1 MAVSKSKKI
10 DILEN
15 LKENI
20 KNAKSIAFT
29 ENNGLTVEEIT
40 NLRKSLREVNSSIT
54 LVKKTLIKIAFKE
67 VYNVEI
73 DDSILPG
80 QIAVVCSNDDAVSA
94 LGKVNDFM
102 KTFTKNP
109 KIVWAGSYF
118 EGSIKDSKETAI
130 IAAIPSREVLL
141 GRLVGSMMS
150 PVSALARFFD
160 AAAKKLTDEGRAN
173 LGSAP
178 SIKKAEPK
186 VEEKTEEVKVETPV
200 ETIPEVKTEEVKI
213 EETPVEATPE
223 IKAEEVTTEIIED
236 KEEVVA

>member
-15 LKENI
+15 IKENI

-29 ENNGLTVEEIT
+29 ENNWLTVEEIT
-40 NLRKSLREVNSSIT
+40 NLRIELRKVNSSFS

-94 LGKVNDFM
+94 LWKVNEFM
-102 KTFTKNP
+102 KGFAKNP
-109 KIVWAGSYF
+109 KIVWAWSYF
-118 EGSIKDSKETAI
+118 EWSLKDAKETTI
-130 IAAIPSREVLL
+130 IASIPSREVLL
-141 GRLVGSMMS
+141 GRLVWSMMS

-160 AAAKKLTDEGRAN
+160 AAAKKLTDEGKAN
-173 LGSAP
+173 LWSAP
-178 SIKKAEPK
+178 SAKKAEPK
-186 VEEKTEEVKVETPV
+186 VEEKIEEVKVETPV
-200 ETIPEVKTEEVKI
+200 EATPEVKTEEV
-213 EETPVEATPE
+213 
-223 IKAEEVTTEIIED
+223 
-236 KEEVVA
+236 VA